1 MYFVPLRTTE
11 TRTII
16 DKSNEGFFEG
26 HKYKNIETS
35 RHNEMNSINIVHH
48 LLNVGQNLQQSKS
61 D

>member
-1 MYFVPLRTTE
+1 MYFMTLRRTE

-16 DKSNEGFFEG
+16 DESDKGFFEG

-35 RHNEMNSINIVHH
+35 RHNQLNSINIVHH
-48 LLNVGQNLQQSKS
+48 LFNVGQNLQELKS